1 MSDKLHL
8 NNLVEGLPVVLAD
21 GHQATVTVNR
31 NKIVFSIGIGFIR
44 PVIGD
49 DGYVT
54 NATRPSQP
62 ARANHLGDFLAMA
75 ERGAPYVGDV
85 QLATDKPWPVDPAA
99 PLICNGT
106 ISTSDIQAGTVPA
119 SWVNDFIV
127 PAAPGVPPG
136 WTMDEVIAYQGL
148 QAMQR
153 LAHKTATDAGWY
165 VDPKTGEQVE
175 RNFGEVVAL
184 MHSELSEALEADR
197 KDLMDDKLP
206 HRPGTEVEFADCL
219 IRIFDTAAARKL
231 DVAGAA
237 IEKNRFN
244 RDRADHKLANR
255 NAEGGKKY

>member
-1 MSDKLHL
+1 MSNEYNILTEAALMIENH
-8 NNLVEGLPVVLAD
+8 VP
-21 GHQATVTVNR
+21 GHGSIPNQLRTIAGTYAPPASVAVDHFAEFAKACAGGR
-31 NKIVFSIGIGFIR
+31 IEPKPALFS
-44 PVIGD
+44 
-49 DGYVT
+49 
-54 NATRPSQP
+54 
-62 ARANHLGDFLAMA
+62 
-75 ERGAPYVGDV
+75 ERGAECVM
-85 QLATDKPWPVDPAA
+85 PVKIGSVFAD
-99 PLICNGT
+99 
-106 ISTSDIQAGTVPA
+106 
-119 SWVNDFIV
+119 
-127 PAAPGVPPG
+127 
-136 WTMDEVIAYQGL
+136 MDELLAHQGL

-165 VDPKTGEQVE
+165 VDPATGKPKE

-197 KDLMDDKLP
+197 KGLMDDKLP

-219 IRIFDTAAARKL
+219 IRIFDTAAARGL